1 MPEQLNLRHLQY
13 FWVISREGSIVKASE
28 VLDLAPQTLSGQLAT
43 FEASLGARL
52 FRRERRSL
60 VLTDLGRMV
69 YGYAEDIFATTA
81 ELTEAL
87 KLPSAE
93 RPISL
98 SAGVSASIHKLIAY
112 HLLQPAFA
120 LDRPVSLHCQ
130 TGRTADLMLG
140 LKRQEL
146 DVVLTDRMPH
156 LDDQTR
162 LTVHPIMRSTISL
175 FASPEMASRLRD
187 NFPASLEGE
196 PFLANATDAPYYD
209 QLMNWFSVAGIRMRL
224 VAQIDDS
231 ALIKVFGREGAGVF
245 AAPTVISAEVCR
257 QYEVEKI
264 ASIDE
269 VSEELFA
276 VTRGRT
282 VLHEGV
288 KAICRPATLFE
299 SGIHR

>member
-1 MPEQLNLRHLQY
+1 MPDQLNLRHLQY
-13 FWVISREGSIVKASE
+13 FYVISREGSIVRASE
-28 VLDLAPQTLSGQLAT
+28 ILDLAPQTLSGQLAT
-43 FEASLGARL
+43 FETAVGGRL

-81 ELTEAL
+81 ELNEAL
-87 KLPSAE
+87 RQPATE
-93 RPISL
+93 RPTSL

-112 HLLQPAFA
+112 HLLQPAFT

-130 TGRTADLMLG
+130 TGRTADLLLA

-175 FASPEMASRLRD
+175 FASPALAGRLRD
-187 NFPASLEGE
+187 DFPASLEGE

-209 QLMNWFSVAGIRMRL
+209 QLINWFSRAGIRMRL

-231 ALIKVFGREGAGVF
+231 ALIKVFGREGVGVF
-245 AAPTVISAEVCR
+245 AAPTAISAEVCR
-257 QYEVEKI
+257 QYEVEAI
-264 ASIDE
+264 ASIDA
-269 VSEELFA
+269 VSEDLFA

-282 VLHEGV
+282 ILHDGV
-288 KAICRPATLFE
+288 RAICRPATLFN
-299 SGIHR
+299 